1 MANLEHLSIL
11 RQGVETWNQWREI
24 NPHLIPDLYDADLRN
39 YPLQGANL
47 SRVVLSKTSL
57 SLAHLQGANLFQADL
72 YEADLF
78 RANLQSVNLQQAYLC
93 RANLYRAN
101 LHHSQLQQARLGR
114 SDLTKANLSQA
125 NLAHTSFTEANLSQA
140 NCQDSDFSY
149 AFLKSTRVY
158 GTNFDNADLTG
169 TCLQDWH
176 TDNLTQLDS
185 VICKYFYRSYNIWDN
200 KFLQRYPASDHE
212 CLAPGELVNCL
223 NPKSITL
230 DLIFSEAICFKSLLT
245 SLESLSKD
253 YKPVNPQALEQQ
265 KDGSLLVRISV
276 AETADLNSIK
286 QAFWTEY
293 NRLHQ
298 SSKLRSNR
306 TDSAPNLSA
315 LLNRLANP

>member
-11 RQGVETWNQWREI
+11 RQGVETWNQWREV

-47 SRVVLSKTSL
+47 SRVVLGKTSL

-78 RANLQSVNLQQAYLC
+78 RANLEAVNLQQAYLC

-101 LHHSQLQQARLGR
+101 LSHSQLQQARLGR
-114 SDLTKANLSQA
+114 SDLTKANLTQA
-125 NLAHTSFTEANLSQA
+125 NLAHTSLTEANLSQA

-149 AFLKSTRVY
+149 AFLKSARVY

-176 TDNLTQLDS
+176 TDQLTQLDN
-185 VICKYFYRSYNIWDN
+185 VICKYFYRGYDTWDN
-200 KFLQRYPASDHE
+200 KFLDRYPASEQDF
-212 CLAPGELVNCL
+212 LAPGELANHL
-223 NPKSITL
+223 NPKSTTL
-230 DLIFSEAICFKSLLT
+230 DLIFSEPICFKSLLT
-245 SLESLSKD
+245 SLESLGRDQTSIT
-253 YKPVNPQALEQQ
+253 PQALEQQ
-265 KDGSLLVRISV
+265 HNGSLLMRFVV
-276 AETADLNSIK
+276 AESANLDHIK

-293 NRLHQ
+293 KRLHQ

-306 TDSAPNLSA
+306 TDYAPNLSA
-315 LLNRLANP
+315 LLNILAKP

>member
-39 YPLQGANL
+39 YALQGANL
-47 SRVVLSKTSL
+47 SRVVLGKTSL

-101 LHHSQLQQARLGR
+101 LSHSQLQQARLGR

-149 AFLKSTRVY
+149 AFLKSARVY

-176 TDNLTQLDS
+176 TDHFTQLNT

-200 KFLQRYPASDHE
+200 KFLQRFPASAQE
-212 CLAPGELVNCL
+212 YLAPGELASYL
-223 NPKSITL
+223 NPPSITL
-230 DLIFSEAICFKSLLT
+230 DLIFSEPICFKSLLT
-245 SLESLSKD
+245 SLDSLTPDRHS
-253 YKPVNPQALEQQ
+253 VHPQALEQQ
-265 KDGSLLVRISV
+265 QDGSLLVRIAI
-276 AETADLNSIK
+276 AEPADLDAIK
-286 QAFWTEY
+286 KAFWTEY
-293 NRLHQ
+293 NRLRQ
-298 SSKLRSNR
+298 SSKSQFNR
-306 TDSAPNLSA
+306 TDDGPNLSA